1 MWPYGLK
8 IWASET
14 FGDSWGKRIQGK
26 MPLWRGCV
34 CLFLCLRHNS
44 GCPSNSN
51 IKEVLPIDPKGNS
64 NRSKAFDYS
73 ESIASVVF
81 CRGAGFLDYICSS
94 STRIIF
100 QVFYYFNSLV
110 SDCWKSLLLCI
121 LLIMEP
127 INPIDD
133 PRVSHC
139 YANLNGCNY
148 RMTPSISH
156 PVNALH

>member
-34 CLFLCLRHNS
+34 CLFLYPRHNS
-44 GCPSNSN
+44 GCPRNSN

-81 CRGAGFLDYICSS
+81 CRGAGFLDYIFSS
-94 STRIIF
+94 STRIIS
-100 QVFYYFNSLV
+100 QVFSFFSIHWSAIAGNHSFSV
-110 SDCWKSLLLCI
+110 FFSSWS
-121 LLIMEP
+121 
-127 INPIDD
+127 
-133 PRVSHC
+133 
-139 YANLNGCNY
+139 
-148 RMTPSISH
+148 PSIQSTI
-156 PVNALH
+156 PE

>member
-1 MWPYGLK
+1 MFACFYTHDIIRDAPR
-8 IWASET
+8 S
-14 FGDSWGKRIQGK
+14 
-26 MPLWRGCV
+26 
-34 CLFLCLRHNS
+34 
-44 GCPSNSN
+44 SN
-51 IKEVLPIDPKGNS
+51 IKEVLPIDPKGKF

-81 CRGAGFLDYICSS
+81 RRGAGFLDYIFSS
-94 STRIIF
+94 SARIIS
-100 QVFYYFNSLV
+100 QVFSNSLV
-110 SDCWKSLLLCI
+110 SDCCKSLLLCN

-127 INPIDD
+127 INPIND

-139 YANLNGCNY
+139 YADLNGCNY